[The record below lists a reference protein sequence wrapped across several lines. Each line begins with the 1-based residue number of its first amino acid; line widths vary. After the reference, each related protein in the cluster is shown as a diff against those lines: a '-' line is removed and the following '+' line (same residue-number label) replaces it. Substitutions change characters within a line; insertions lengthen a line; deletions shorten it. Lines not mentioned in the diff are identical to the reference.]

1 MPSLIIERGT
11 IGKSRGQCDS
21 RCYNAKSPKC
31 LCCCAGRNHGVGLQ
45 KAIDTTRTM
54 TEELL
59 QRAQTTG
66 TKIEV
71 KLPEPPRQH
80 RDAKGRF
87 IKVEKELGDNKI
99 K

>member
-1 MPSLIIERGT
+1 VILVVIMPNLQNVYAVVVAET
-11 IGKSRGQCDS
+11 IG
-21 RCYNAKSPKC
+21 
-31 LCCCAGRNHGVGLQ
+31 VGFQ
-45 KAIDTTRTM
+45 KAINITRTM